1 MLCYR
6 LDGQEE
12 KIMITFTKK
21 DNGRQFISIKVDDT
35 LRVKEELQSKYPV
48 LKQANIVLD
57 EVEIL
62 IEIEDSIQF
71 GFSLNELRA
80 YINSI
85 APAHITHFTVDVD
98 EPAQRYIG

>member
-1 MLCYR
+1 
-6 LDGQEE
+6 
-12 KIMITFTKK
+12 MITFTKK
-21 DNGRQFISIKVDDT
+21 DNGRQFISIKVDNT
-35 LRVKEELQSKYPV
+35 LRVKKELQNKYPA
-48 LKQANIVLD
+48 LKRANVFLD

-85 APAHITHFTVDVD
+85 APAHITHFTIDVN
-98 EPAQRYIG
+98 EPTQRYIG